1 MYKILL
7 TSSGKDSTIYL
18 FLYNFINIFIYINNC
33 KIYIDKKYIFSIGK
47 CFKKNI
53 ILINLTKEYNFY
65 FNNNFK
71 NINID
76 YYCNKFIK
84 IYLLKKFFFKNII
97 LTGHYFS
104 KIRNYF
110 VTSIDCKKDQI
121 FFLNFNNNF
130 LSILG
135 YYNKIFINFI
145 CHKNNFICK
154 KKKSTTGICFNII
167 KKKNINFVIN
177 NNNMFIKL
185 LMNDNYYN
193 LGKRIFNKKIIKIK
207 NNIIIISN
215 NVFFYKYKY
224 LLIKFYL
231 SNKNIKI
238 KTNSQSFKKYIKI
251 IKIKNETI
259 IILYKDLKFIEKN
272 ILFLYNE
279 LAIFNSKI
287 IKKY

>member
-7 TSSGKDSTIYL
+7 SSSGKDSTIFL

-33 KIYIDKKYIFSIGK
+33 KNYIDKKYIFLIGK
-47 CFKKNI
+47 YLKKNI
-53 ILINLTKEYNFY
+53 FLINLTKEYIFY

-84 IYLLKKFFFKNII
+84 ICLLKIFFLKKII
-97 LTGHYFS
+97 LTGHYFL
-104 KIRNYF
+104 KIRYYF
-110 VTSIDCKKDQI
+110 MSSIDYKKDQI

-130 LSILG
+130 LSIIG
-135 YYNKIFINFI
+135 YYNKIYVNFI
-145 CHKNNFICK
+145 CYKNNFICK

-177 NNNMFIKL
+177 NNNMFIYIY
-185 LMNDNYYN
+185 NNNNYYN
-193 LGKRIFNKKIIKIK
+193 LGKKIFNKKIIKIK
-207 NNIIIISN
+207 KNIIVISN
-215 NVFFYKYKY
+215 NVFFYKYKC
-224 LLIKFYL
+224 LLINFCL
-231 SNKNIKI
+231 LNKNIKI
-238 KTNSQSFKKYIKI
+238 KINSQSLKKYIKVVNT
-251 IKIKNETI
+251 KNKKI
-259 IILYKDLKFIEKN
+259 IILYKNQKFIEKN
-272 ILFLYNE
+272 ILLLYNE

>member
-7 TSSGKDSTIYL
+7 SSSGKDSTFFL
-18 FLYNFINIFIYINNC
+18 FFYNFINIFIYINNC
-33 KIYIDKKYIFSIGK
+33 KNYIDKKYIFLIGEY
-47 CFKKNI
+47 FKKNI
-53 ILINLTKEYNFY
+53 ILINLTKEYIFY

-84 IYLLKKFFFKNII
+84 IYLLKLFFLKKII
-97 LTGHYFS
+97 LIGHYFL
-104 KIRNYF
+104 KIRNFF
-110 VTSIDCKKDQI
+110 VSSIDYKKDQI

-135 YYNKIFINFI
+135 YYNKIYINFI
-145 CHKNNFICK
+145 CFKNNFICK

-167 KKKNINFVIN
+167 KKKNINFIIN
-177 NNNMFIKL
+177 NNNMFINL
-185 LMNDNYYN
+185 LNNNNYYN
-193 LGKRIFNKKIIKIK
+193 LGKIIFSKKIVKIK
-207 NNIIIISN
+207 KNIIIISN
-215 NVFFYKYKY
+215 NVFFHKYKY

-231 SNKNIKI
+231 FNKNIKI
-238 KTNSQSFKKYIKI
+238 KINSQALKKYIKTI
-251 IKIKNETI
+251 NIKNNTI
-259 IILYKDLKFIEKN
+259 IIFYKNQKFVEKN
-272 ILFLYNE
+272 ILILYNE